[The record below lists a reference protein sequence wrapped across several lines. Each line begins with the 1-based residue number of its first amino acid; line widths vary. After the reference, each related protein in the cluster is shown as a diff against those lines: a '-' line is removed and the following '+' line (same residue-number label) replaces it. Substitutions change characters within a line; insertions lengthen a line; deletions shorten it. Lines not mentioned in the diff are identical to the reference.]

1 MRWQMQGFC
10 RKYYPAGVE
19 IFGNLPRKPREEPS
33 LLVLFRGAA
42 GTAGEAGN
50 PKGLTLQLADGPEG
64 DVSID
69 YLCGVIQ
76 NPE

>member
-1 MRWQMQGFC
+1 MADARFLS
-10 RKYYPAGVE
+10 K
-19 IFGNLPRKPREEPS
+19 ILPRRGGD
-33 LLVLFRGAA
+33 FRQ
-42 GTAGEAGN
+42 N